1 MLSVLV
7 SALGAID
14 AVVLKTG
21 KGPTDILFRDKA
33 AVQKILVE
41 DDLVK
46 GPVYEMIRPRPDVTS
61 LITETDKT
69 LYKQKV

>member
-1 MLSVLV
+1 MSVSVLRNRIQLA
-7 SALGAID
+7 ALKSRI
-14 AVVLKTG
+14 
-21 KGPTDILFRDKA
+21 GPKDIMFRDKA
-33 AVQKILVE
+33 SVQKILVE

-46 GPVYEMIRPRPDVTS
+46 SPIYEAIRPHPNVTS